1 MTSLLSSRRRRLAS
15 CTCIIL
21 AALVSLAACG
31 SSSSSTSSA
40 AAGAAAAR
48 TASPGASGDVVAQA
62 KSIVSAA
69 TSGFVGSATPA
80 DPLQPIKAFNGPK
93 TGTTAPRNIKVIA
106 VSSCVDPCQYAGL
119 FTQKLG
125 AQLGWTYQLLQS
137 TDGSPQ
143 SFIQLTNSAISQKPK
158 VLLMLGVPDTVVQQ
172 QIQQAHAAG
181 IKMIGVS
188 TSPTGTLRYDSYIT
202 TRQDVTYRLLAYEAV
217 AASNGTA
224 HVLWV
229 YPSGFPDNPVNT
241 ARAMKI
247 FARCKQCKVTVKPV
261 QIGDM
266 FSPTA
271 VTSFVTDQ
279 LQADPSLNYV
289 IYVDDFAQMG
299 AAQQAANALGRSVTF
314 LAGDGGSQGL
324 KFVQSGV
331 LTADPGLP
339 VQWIGY
345 AGYDAVRRV
354 LVGAPVPDPNSWGG
368 GSHLWVKSNLPANLG
383 PDAVSAQLNSLI
395 NYRGAYTALWSQAK

>member
-1 MTSLLSSRRRRLAS
+1 MTSWLSSRLGRLAAGL
-15 CTCIIL
+15 CTL
-21 AALVSLAACG
+21 AALAGLAAC
-31 SSSSSTSSA
+31 SSSPASTSSA
-40 AAGAAAAR
+40 ANVGASKSAGA
-48 TASPGASGDVVAQA
+48 GASGGVVAEA

-69 TSGFVGSATPA
+69 ESGFVGSVSPA
-80 DPLQPIKAFNGPK
+80 EPLQPVKTFNGPK
-93 TGTTAPRNIKVIA
+93 TGTTAPRNVKVVA

-119 FTQKLG
+119 WTQKLG

-143 SFIQLTNSAISQKPK
+143 SFIQLTNSAIAEKPK

-188 TSPTGTLRYDSYIT
+188 TSPTGSLRYDSYIT
-202 TRQDVTYRLLAYEAV
+202 TRQDVTYRLLADEAI

-229 YPSGFPDNPVNT
+229 YPAGFPDNPKNT
-241 ARAMKI
+241 ALAMQI
-247 FARCKQCKVTVKPV
+247 FSRCQQCKVTVKPV

-271 VTSFVTDQ
+271 VSSFVTDQ

-289 IYVDDFAQMG
+289 IYVDDFTQMG
-299 AAQQAANALGRSVTF
+299 AAQQAANALGRSITF
-314 LAGDGGSQGL
+314 LAGDGGVQGL

-331 LTADPGLP
+331 LAADPGLP

-345 AGYDAVRRV
+345 AGYDAVRRA
-354 LVGAPVPDPNSWGG
+354 LAGAPLPGPNAWGG
-368 GSHLWVKSNLPANLG
+368 GSHLWVKSNLPASLR
-383 PDAVSAQLNSLI
+383 PDAVSDQLNSLV
-395 NYRGAYTALWSQAK
+395 NYRSAYTALWSAAK